1 MNNKDVSSNIEQLRN
16 IERTFKIL
24 WSYYNCMQSLMRSIL
39 KTHKIDGVNLNA
51 IYEQLKGIEAK
62 LPNISDDEFKEKL
75 NEINNQLQRTKYILH
90 NFDQKIPPSLTRRFI
105 EKLEKYD
112 IRFLIYFCQFYL
124 KKTYLEQDDWDKID
138 LIFTKLFIVPD
149 EKGQSYELRDH
160 SQIKHILSIMTK
172 GLNLPSYS
180 EEKIHSTIAEL
191 AAITKEIRR
200 VSAFSDFLEWGLL
213 ARIRDFKK
221 SLKHLMLHP
230 DVLIAMLTLNKTS
243 KNKFINLNREEINKI
258 GAGIEEIDKIGE
270 SLESIKEISISYAA
284 PEVFSE
290 EEEEKKEVDLEY
302 LLDIRSR
309 LDKILSLI
317 SQLPFS
323 QSEDHNFNYEENV
336 SKSIEIPTF
345 LKPQLE
351 ELKSILTNIDWS
363 SPLSQIAKSEKLK
376 KYNFEAWELEAFQE
390 LFIQKNPEPLKSKIN
405 TYIFISKLLR
415 NSISNLSEKIMD
427 SGLAIS
433 KEDKKEKSSIS
444 KLVET
449 NLEACTLYEKEMKG
463 LINLCL
469 SKEFYTFAKY
479 LERANKKLQRSRLGL
494 WLLYDS
500 YMENLKP
507 FSEDEK
513 YQADKDLMRPIKVQF
528 EISADKKKKK

>member
-1 MNNKDVSSNIEQLRN
+1 MDNKEVSSYIEQLRN
-16 IERTFKIL
+16 TQRTFKIL

-39 KTHKIDGVNLNA
+39 KTQKIDSVNLNA
-51 IYEQLKGIEAK
+51 VFEQLKEIEAT
-62 LPNISDDEFKEKL
+62 LPNISDEDLKERI
-75 NEINNQLQRTKYILH
+75 NEINNQLQRIKYILY

-160 SQIKHILSIMTK
+160 SQIKQILSIMTK
-172 GLNLPSYS
+172 DLNLPSYS
-180 EEKIHSTIAEL
+180 EEKIQSTIAEL
-191 AAITKEIRR
+191 GAITKEIRR

-213 ARIRDFKK
+213 ARIRDFKN

-243 KNKFINLNREEINKI
+243 KNKFITLNREEINKI
-258 GAGIEEIDKIGE
+258 GAGIEEVDKIGE

-284 PEVFSE
+284 PEVFSD
-290 EEEEKKEVDLEY
+290 EEEKKEVDVEY

-323 QSEDHNFNYEENV
+323 QLGDHNFNYNEDV
-336 SKSIEIPTF
+336 SKSIEIPAF
-345 LKPQLE
+345 LKPELE
-351 ELKSILTNIDWS
+351 ELKSALSKVDWS
-363 SPLSQIAKSEKLK
+363 SPLSQIAKGEKLK
-376 KYNFEAWELEAFQE
+376 KYNFEPWELEAFQE
-390 LFIQKNPEPLKSKIN
+390 LFIQKNPEPLKAKIN
-405 TYIFISKLLR
+405 TYIFIAKLLR
-415 NSISNLSEKIMD
+415 NSISNLSEKLMN
-427 SGLAIS
+427 SGLTIS
-433 KEDKKEKSSIS
+433 KEDKREKSSVS

-463 LINLCL
+463 MINLCL

-479 LERANKKLQRSRLGL
+479 LERASKKLQRSRLGL

-507 FSEDEK
+507 FSEEEK
-513 YQADKDLMRPIKVQF
+513 FQADDELMKPIKVQF
-528 EISADKKKKK
+528 EISPEKKKKK